1 MGILASAGAVPL
13 GVVFA
18 ALVLLPVASGLLLL
32 ILRNATIRTAIVLP
46 TSWVLTGA
54 SLILVAIA
62 LTGHGA
68 IDWSPAAFQ
77 RAAGTAGAGDA
88 SFAIS
93 PGPAAT
99 IASILILLYVT
110 LLGVLR
116 RSPLIALLGLGQ
128 AAALAYDELGGSE
141 TPVAAAFKHSF
152 ERYTFFH
159 VDWLSVVMVGIVSII
174 GSIIV
179 VYALP
184 YMKTHEE
191 QHPVARSGQPRFFFV
206 MLLFLGAMNGLA
218 MADDLRWLHLFW
230 EITTLCSFFL
240 IGHDRTEE
248 ARQSA
253 YRALWMNMVGGAAFV
268 AALVTL
274 PHVVGGF
281 SVQRLIHA
289 PAYGVHSVALMFG
302 LACLCFAGFTKS
314 AQLPFSG
321 WLLGAM
327 VAPTPVSA
335 LLHSSTMVKAGVY
348 LVMRL
353 TPGFQGSLLSDT
365 VVLAGGFTFAVTA
378 MLAIGQTN
386 AKRVLAYSTVSN
398 LGLIIV
404 CAGLNT
410 PFAMT
415 AAILLLIFHAGS
427 KALLF
432 LCTGT
437 VEHHIR
443 SRDIE
448 DMQGLAARMPWT
460 TALMAIGILSML
472 LPPFGFL
479 IAKVAAIEA
488 AMALPIALVLL
499 VPGSAFTV
507 VFWVKWLGRMLS
519 VQPGERVVPEKL
531 PSTELGP
538 LLLLTG
544 GAIASILC
552 VTPLLT
558 YVVLPAVREWFAAV
572 TADPARVHGF
582 ASSPPPSLADL
593 AGVLNV
599 PWMPIIAALTAA
611 VVLPIWLVR
620 VHAERPSSAYLCG
633 EQTLDPVSSFV
644 TVADEHSELSLRSA
658 YFVSWVGE
666 QKHRVW
672 TAAVAVALLVLVF
685 ASSWSGR

>member
-1 MGILASAGAVPL
+1 MHEFNVLAEASPGL
-13 GVVFA
+13 LFA
-18 ALVLLPVASGLLLL
+18 ALVLFPVVTGLFCL
-32 ILRNATIRTAIVLP
+32 ILRNATLRTALVLP
-46 TSWVLTGA
+46 TSWVLTAA
-54 SLILVAIA
+54 SLLLVAVF
-62 LTGHGA
+62 LSGHGA
-68 IDWSPAAFQ
+68 IDWAPAPFA
-77 RAAGTAGAGDA
+77 RAAIPAWAQDA
-88 SFAIS
+88 SLSGSTFAVG
-93 PGPAAT
+93 PGLVAAL
-99 IASILILLYVT
+99 ASIALLVYIT
-110 LLGVLR
+110 ALGALR
-116 RSPLIALLGLGQ
+116 RSPLIAVLGAGQ
-128 AAALAYDELGGSE
+128 AAALAYYELGKPE
-141 TPVAAAFKHSF
+141 TVRPEVIARIPGTEVLAM
-152 ERYTFFH
+152 RYALFH

-174 GSIIV
+174 GSLIV

-191 QHPVARSGQPRFFFV
+191 QHPVARSRQPRFFFV

-240 IGHDRTEE
+240 IGHDGTDE
-248 ARQSA
+248 AKQSA
-253 YRALWMNMVGGAAFV
+253 YRALWMNLLGGAAFV
-268 AALVTL
+268 AALIVA
-274 PHVVGGF
+274 PHAIGSF
-281 SVQRLIHA
+281 SVQQLLQSSAH
-289 PAYGVHSVALMFG
+289 GVHPAVLLFS

-348 LVMRL
+348 LILRL
-353 TPGFQGSLLSDT
+353 APAFRGEPLSEM
-365 VVLAGGFTFAVTA
+365 VVLVGGFTFAVTA

-386 AKRVLAYSTVSN
+386 AKRVLAYSTISN
-398 LGLIIV
+398 LGLIIA

-448 DMQGLAARMPWT
+448 DMQGLVARMPWT
-460 TALMAIGILSML
+460 TALMATGILSML

-479 IAKVAAIEA
+479 IAKVAAIES
-488 AMALPIALVLL
+488 AMTMPSALVLL
-499 VPGSAFTV
+499 VPGSTFTV

-519 VQPGERVVPEKL
+519 VQPGERVSPEKL
-531 PSTELGP
+531 PSMEAGP

-544 GAIASILC
+544 GAIASILL
-552 VTPLLT
+552 VVPLVT
-558 YVVLPAVREWFAAV
+558 YVVRPAVLEYAHLASLN
-572 TADPARVHGF
+572 AGDMPAW
-582 ASSPPPSLADL
+582 SS
-593 AGVLNV
+593 VLSV
-599 PWMPIIAALTAA
+599 PWLPIIGVLTAA
-611 VVLPIWLVR
+611 ILAPAWIVR
-620 VHAERPSSAYLCG
+620 SRPERSSSAYLCG

-658 YFVSWVGE
+658 YFESWVGE

-672 TAAVAVALLVLVF
+672 SAAVASALILLVF
-685 ASSWSGR
+685 ASSWFGR